1 MSKRVFSLMIL
12 SGFTIALLSLGPLAH
27 SQEEVNLEERLSR
40 IEGLLTQ
47 MDKRLSHLE
56 TMIAENR
63 GEIAENFRWTIGIIL
78 GTWITL
84 VLAILFTR
92 PGRSKRA

>member
-1 MSKRVFSLMIL
+1 VIFS
-12 SGFTIALLSLGPLAH
+12 FTIALLSLGALAH
-27 SQEEVNLEERLSR
+27 SQEELTLEERMAK

-47 MDKRLSHLE
+47 MDKRLNHLE
-56 TMIAENR
+56 AKIVDLR